1 MMFNVYDVTGD
12 GYAIVLPEATEFTE
26 GEDYTIFVGSYST
39 REEAE
44 AARDEYE
51 YRVQREIDKVTGNAD
66 DEYYSSLELLTDN
79 YDEEEDYDCNYCS

>member
-44 AARDEYE
+44 AARDEY
-51 YRVQREIDKVTGNAD
+51 
-66 DEYYSSLELLTDN
+66 YSSLELLTDN